1 MAGEEELVR
10 IGEFEGELDE
20 EWRNVRGRKVLDH
33 AGEEVGTVEDAYV
46 WSRVPAIHLLR
57 VSTGEGEDL
66 LIPVDAV
73 TGVSEEGVR
82 VEQGRQKILQGPR
95 YGDDAAPDA
104 EARRAAF
111 EHYGYA
117 DQISLGES

>member
-1 MAGEEELVR
+1 MAQEELVR
-10 IGEFEGELDE
+10 LEEFEGELDE
-20 EWRNVRGRKVLDH
+20 TWRGIRGEKVLDH

-46 WSRVPAIHLLR
+46 WSRVPAVHLLR
-57 VSTGEGEDL
+57 VSAASGEDL

-82 VEQGRQKILQGPR
+82 VEQGRARILQGPR
-95 YGDDAAPDA
+95 YGEEKIPDP

-111 EHYGYA
+111 EHYGYT
-117 DQISLGES
+117 DQLSLGG

>member
-20 EWRNVRGRKVLDH
+20 EWREVRGRKVLDH
-33 AGEEVGTVEDAYV
+33 AGEEVGRVEDAYV
-46 WSRVPAIHLLR
+46 WTRVPAVHLLR
-57 VSTGEGEDL
+57 VSAADGEDR

-73 TGVSEEGVR
+73 TGVDEEGVR
-82 VEQGRQKILQGPR
+82 VEQGRAKILEGPR
-95 YGDDAAPDA
+95 YGKEEVPDA

-117 DQISLGES
+117 DQLSLGG